1 MSYSTKRLDH
11 LGIVSGVFDAFNIKD
26 IIDEVI
32 PSQQRNVTHGE
43 AVKAMV
49 LNALGFTSR
58 ALYLTEEFFRTKPI
72 ELIREG
78 LEPSDLNDDALG
90 RTLDQLYQTG
100 VTELFAKIA
109 THVMTSLGER
119 SLIAHLVMSQGV
131 VTLSI
136 LKSALDLEP

>member
-11 LGIVSGVFDAFNIKD
+11 LGIVSGVFDAFKIKD
-26 IIDEVI
+26 IIDELI

-78 LEPSDLNDDALG
+78 LDCGELSQRKTARTRGDQDHEGLLQRPPPRLSASGPRTDL
-90 RTLDQLYQTG
+90 
-100 VTELFAKIA
+100 
-109 THVMTSLGER
+109 
-119 SLIAHLVMSQGV
+119 
-131 VTLSI
+131 
-136 LKSALDLEP
+136 